1 MQCLLRTMAR
11 YGYSSTRSRRYAISS
26 SRLSAHTSLMY
37 FKSLAC
43 IDERVCVCAERA
55 VVQCNESYSK
65 RETLVVGNRH
75 GSSMLS
81 VPDKAPYLV
90 ARATFS
96 KAHALGSQ
104 NRKKDKNQEIR
115 GYIEKSKERE
125 ERYRSSIYL
134 AGGLFDNITGTL
146 GEYKCF
152 AFKIYIVVVV
162 VISYV

>member
-1 MQCLLRTMAR
+1 MFVQKERLCNVTNPIAKGRLWLWAIVTDPACFQCPT
-11 YGYSSTRSRRYAISS
+11 
-26 SRLSAHTSLMY
+26 
-37 FKSLAC
+37 
-43 IDERVCVCAERA
+43 
-55 VVQCNESYSK
+55 K
-65 RETLVVGNRH
+65 RPN
-75 GSSMLS
+75 
-81 VPDKAPYLV
+81 LV

-162 VISYV
+162 VVVVISYV

>member
-1 MQCLLRTMAR
+1 MFVQKERLCSVTNPIAKGRLWLWAIVTDPACFQCPTKRP
-11 YGYSSTRSRRYAISS
+11 IW
-26 SRLSAHTSLMY
+26 SL
-37 FKSLAC
+37 
-43 IDERVCVCAERA
+43 
-55 VVQCNESYSK
+55 VQPSPK
-65 RETLVVGNRH
+65 RMH
-75 GSSMLS
+75 WAA
-81 VPDKAPYLV
+81 K
-90 ARATFS
+90 
-96 KAHALGSQ
+96 

-162 VISYV
+162 ISYV